1 MAHLRRNLI
10 GQRLLLRLRL
20 RLGLALHSLTT
31 FVCCALF
38 TLPSLIRG
46 ATFMAIFADILTF
59 MHSGRHQSRRVIT
72 CATCVLPIAQA
83 AVELRL
89 QLLSQTQLR
98 ECK

>member
-1 MAHLRRNLI
+1 MAYLRRNLI
-10 GQRLLLRLRL
+10 GERLLLRLRL

-72 CATCVLPIAQA
+72 CNVVCCPLPK
-83 AVELRL
+83 L
-89 QLLSQTQLR
+89 QLD
-98 ECK
+98 CDFNF